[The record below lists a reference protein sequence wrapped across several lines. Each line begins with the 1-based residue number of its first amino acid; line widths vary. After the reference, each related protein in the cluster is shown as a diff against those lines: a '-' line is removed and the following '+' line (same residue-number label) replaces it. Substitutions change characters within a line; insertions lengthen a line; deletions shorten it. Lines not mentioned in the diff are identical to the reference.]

1 MEPTEPLPAPG
12 EAGADVPAGHE
23 AVAAASPPPASAR
36 LFQHYEVCLLS
47 DGVHLHELGRG
58 AMGITYKARD
68 VNLDTP
74 VALKVVNALFSQSAE
89 MRERFRREARSAAQL
104 RHPNVASV
112 FHFGETAAGQ
122 RFYAMEFIEGET
134 LAQRVQRDGPLPA
147 AMVVEIGLQVSA
159 ALMAADKQGLVHR
172 DLKPGNL
179 MLVKADD
186 DTRRPGTTA
195 PVLVKVIDFGLAKA
209 AASAIEVESPL
220 TQGGFLGTPAY
231 ASPEQV
237 AGGPLDSRS
246 DIFSLGATLWFL
258 LTGRAPFAGQTISE
272 ITDRQL
278 HRPLPSGQLE
288 ETSVPAPLAM
298 LVSSM
303 LAADP
308 AKRPAS
314 PMALHDAL
322 EICRAQI
329 TGTVEK
335 PDFET
340 AMLAPSRGRRFVVP
354 VVAGV
359 LALMAAAF
367 AAYYLS
373 HRATRA
379 PAANTTLPP
388 LANLAAPE
396 KSIAVLP
403 FTNMTADAENA
414 FFADGVQDEI
424 LSNLAKVADLK
435 VISRTS
441 VMQYRG
447 AAKQSAR
454 EIGQQLGV
462 AHLLEGTVQRSANRI
477 RVEASLIDARTDQ
490 NQWSERYDRDLAD
503 VFAIQSEIATTIA
516 AQLQAKLTG
525 AEKVALS
532 KPSTNNLAASDLYG
546 RANTLLRSTSFNA
559 RAKDNLLRAIR
570 LLDEA
575 VALDP
580 NYLLAHCQLA
590 NAHGQIY
597 LLGLDHTPAR
607 RALSDAAAARALRIA
622 PDSGDAHFAVAEN
635 LYRCHGD
642 YEGALAELAIARKSL
657 PNDPRVATLQGFIDR
672 RQGADDAGL
681 RHFARALELDPRNLY
696 LVHQIALTYEMLH
709 RYPDYAATLDRA
721 LVFEPG
727 DADTRA
733 ERALVDPKSRGETKA
748 ADAEFEAIIAENPA
762 AARSIADKW
771 IELALCER
779 DADAGRRAVASLGDN
794 TFGQDA
800 IRFTSDVG
808 EGLIARM
815 TGDAVGAQAAFTR
828 AREQQ
833 LKVVEAQ
840 PDYGP
845 ALCVLALIDA
855 GLGRKDDARRES
867 QRAIDLLP
875 RKKDSINGPL
885 VLAYAAVVAGW
896 CGDMDLA
903 MQRLAL
909 ATELPTRL
917 NYGHLKLNPLWDPM
931 RSDPRFE
938 KIISPLAPKSD
949 PKASEGGASR

>member
-1 MEPTEPLPAPG
+1 MEPQPLQPAPG
-12 EAGADVPAGHE
+12 ESRDNPPIGPTSPDPETHALQ
-23 AVAAASPPPASAR
+23 PPPDELR
-36 LFQHYEVCLLS
+36 RFHHYEVYLRS
-47 DGVHLHELGRG
+47 DGVSLHELGRG

-112 FHFGETAAGQ
+112 FHFGATPAGQ

-134 LAQRVQRDGPLPA
+134 LADRVRRDGPLPA
-147 AMVVEIGLQVSA
+147 AMVVEIGLQVAA
-159 ALMAADKQGLVHR
+159 ALTAADKQGLVHR

-179 MLVKADD
+179 MLVAPDD
-186 DTRRPGTTA
+186 DQRRPGTTG

-209 AASAIEVESPL
+209 AASAAEVEAPL

-258 LTGRAPFAGQTISE
+258 LTGRAPFAGQTLSE

-298 LVSSM
+298 LVTSM

-308 AKRPAS
+308 GKRPAS
-314 PMALHDAL
+314 PMALHEAL

-329 TGTVEK
+329 TGPTV
-335 PDFET
+335 PPSSGAAT
-340 AMLAPSRGRRFVVP
+340 VAPARGRKFAVAA
-354 VVAGV
+354 VAGG
-359 LALMAAAF
+359 LALLAASI
-367 AAYYLS
+367 AAYFLS
-373 HRATRA
+373 QRATTA

-447 AAKQSAR
+447 AAKKSAR

-477 RVEASLIDARTDQ
+477 RIEASLIDARTDQ
-490 NQWSERYDRDLAD
+490 NQWAERYDRELAD
-503 VFAIQSEIATTIA
+503 VFAIQSEIATAIA

-525 AEKVALS
+525 EEKAALGKS
-532 KPSTNNLAASDLYG
+532 STTNLAASDLYA
-546 RANTLLRSTSFNA
+546 RANALLRTTSFNA
-559 RAKDNLLRAIR
+559 RAKDDLLRAIR
-570 LLDEA
+570 LLNEA

-580 NYLLAHCQLA
+580 NFLLAHCQLA
-590 NAHGQIY
+590 NAHGQLY
-597 LLGLDHTPAR
+597 LLGLDHSPAR
-607 RALSDAAAARALRIA
+607 RALADAAAARALRIA
-622 PDSGDAHFAVAEN
+622 PDSGDAHFAIAEN
-635 LYRCHGD
+635 LYRCHAD
-642 YEGALAELAIARKSL
+642 YDGALTELAIASKSL

-681 RHFARALELDPRNLY
+681 RHLARALELDPRNVY
-696 LVHQIALTYEMLH
+696 LVHQIALSYEMLH
-709 RYPDYAATLDRA
+709 RYPDYAATLERA
-721 LVFEPG
+721 LLLQPG

-733 ERALVDPKSRGETKA
+733 ERALIDLKSLGETRPLHA
-748 ADAEFEAIIAENPA
+748 TVAEILAEDPA

-779 DADAGRRAVASLGDN
+779 DADAARRALAALGDN

-800 IRFTSDVG
+800 IRFDGDVG
-808 EGLIARM
+808 EALIARM
-815 TGDAVGAQAAFTR
+815 AGDEVGARAAFAR
-828 AREQQ
+828 AREMQAPA
-833 LKVVEAQ
+833 VEGQ
-840 PDYGP
+840 PDYSP

-855 GLGRKDDARRES
+855 GLGKKEDALRES
-867 QRAIDLLP
+867 QRAVDLLP
-875 RKKDSINGPL
+875 RKKDAINGPL
-885 VLAYAAVVAGW
+885 VLAYASVVAAW
-896 CGDMDLA
+896 CGEMDLA

-909 ATELPTRL
+909 ATQLPTRL
-917 NYGHLKLNPLWDPM
+917 TFGQVKLHPIWDPL
-931 RSDPRFE
+931 RNDPRFE
-938 KIISPLAPKSD
+938 KVIAPLAPRVE
-949 PKASEGGASR
+949 P

>member
-12 EAGADVPAGHE
+12 EAGANAAAGRE
-23 AVAAASPPPASAR
+23 AVAAPSPPPESAR

-47 DGVHLHELGRG
+47 DGVRLHELGRG

-68 VNLDTP
+68 INLDTP

-112 FHFGETAAGQ
+112 FHFGETPAGQ

-147 AMVVEIGLQVSA
+147 AMVVEIGLQVAA

-179 MLVKADD
+179 MLVALDD
-186 DTRRPGTTA
+186 DPRRPGTTG

-209 AASAIEVESPL
+209 AASAVEMESPL

-237 AGGPLDSRS
+237 SGGPLDSRS

-258 LTGRAPFAGQTISE
+258 LTGRAPFAGQTLSE
-272 ITDRQL
+272 ITDRQMN
-278 HRPLPSGQLE
+278 RPLPSGQLE

-314 PMALHDAL
+314 PMALHEAL

-329 TGTVEK
+329 TGTVVA
-335 PDFET
+335 PPFGS
-340 AMLAPSRGRRFVVP
+340 AMVAPARGRRFA
-354 VVAGV
+354 VAGV
-359 LALMAAAF
+359 LALVAVSI
-367 AAYYLS
+367 AAYFLS
-373 HRATRA
+373 HRAAPA
-379 PAANTTLPP
+379 PAANATLPP

-414 FFADGVQDEI
+414 FFADGIQDEI

-477 RVEASLIDARTDQ
+477 RIEASLIDARTDQ

-503 VFAIQSEIATTIA
+503 VFAIQSEIATAIA

-525 AEKVALS
+525 AEKVALT
-532 KPSTNNLAASDLYG
+532 KPSTTNLAASDLYA
-546 RANTLLRSTSFNA
+546 RANALLRTTSFNT
-559 RAKDNLLRAIR
+559 RAKDDLLRASR

-575 VALDP
+575 VTLDP
-580 NYLLAHCQLA
+580 NFLLAHCQLA
-590 NAHGQIY
+590 NVHGQLY

-607 RALSDAAAARALRIA
+607 RALADAAAARALRIA
-622 PDSGDAHFAVAEN
+622 PDSGDAHFAIAEN
-635 LYRCHGD
+635 LYRCHAD
-642 YEGALAELAIARKSL
+642 FDGALAELAIARKSL
-657 PNDPRVATLQGFIDR
+657 PNDPRVAILQGFIER

-681 RHFARALELDPRNLY
+681 RHFARALELDPRNVY

-721 LVFEPG
+721 LILQPG
-727 DADTRA
+727 DADTRS
-733 ERALVDPKSRGETKA
+733 ERASIDLKSRGETRPLHA
-748 ADAEFEAIIAENPA
+748 TVAEILAENPA
-762 AARSIADKW
+762 AARSMADKW
-771 IELALCER
+771 IDLALCER
-779 DADAGRRAVASLGDN
+779 DADASRRAVEALGDN

-800 IRFTSDVG
+800 IRFSG
-808 EGLIARM
+808 EMGEALIARM
-815 TGDAVGAQAAFTR
+815 SGDAVGAQAAFAR

-833 LKVVEAQ
+833 AKVVEAQ
-840 PDYGP
+840 PDYSP

-855 GLGRKDDARRES
+855 GLGQKQDALRES
-867 QRAIDLLP
+867 QRAVELLP
-875 RKKDSINGPL
+875 RKKDAINGPL
-885 VLAYAAVVAGW
+885 VLAYAAIVAAW
-896 CGDMDLA
+896 CGETDLA

-909 ATELPTRL
+909 ATQLPTRL
-917 NYGHLKLNPLWDPM
+917 TFGQLKLHPFWDPI

-938 KIISPLAPKSD
+938 KIVSPLAPK
-949 PKASEGGASR
+949 PGAKVAEAAAAR

>member
-1 MEPTEPLPAPG
+1 MQPLPD
-12 EAGADVPAGHE
+12 ESRRFH
-23 AVAAASPPPASAR
+23 
-36 LFQHYEVCLLS
+36 HYEVCLRA
-47 DGVHLHELGRG
+47 DGVSLNELGRG

-74 VALKVVNALFSQSAE
+74 VALKVVNALFSGSFE
-89 MRERFRREARSAAQL
+89 MRERFRREARSAARL

-112 FHFGETAAGQ
+112 FHFGETPDGQ

-134 LAQRVQRDGPLPA
+134 LAERVQRDGPLPA
-147 AMVVEIGLQVSA
+147 ATVVEIGLQVTS

-179 MLVKADD
+179 MLVEPDNR
-186 DTRRPGTTA
+186 TGRPGTTA

-209 AASAIEVESPL
+209 AASAADAESPL

-246 DIFSLGATLWFL
+246 DIFSLGATLWYL
-258 LTGRAPFAGQTISE
+258 LTGRSPFAGQSISE
-272 ITDRQL
+272 ISDRQL
-278 HRPLPSGQLE
+278 HRPLPTGQLE
-288 ETSVPAPLAM
+288 ETSVPAPLAI

-308 AKRPAS
+308 EKRPAS
-314 PMALHDAL
+314 PTILHDAF
-322 EICRAQI
+322 ETCRAQI
-329 TGTVEK
+329 GGPAAV
-335 PDFET
+335 PPFET
-340 AMLAPSRGRRFVVP
+340 GMIVPQRSRLSPAAIGGIIAL
-354 VVAGV
+354 VA
-359 LALMAAAF
+359 ALAF
-367 AAYYLS
+367 AFYYFLRRPS
-373 HRATRA
+373 QAI
-379 PAANTTLPP
+379 AANAALPP
-388 LANLAAPE
+388 LANLAVPE

-414 FFADGVQDEI
+414 FFADGVQEEI

-447 AAKQSAR
+447 AAKLSAR
-454 EIGQQLGV
+454 EIAQQLGV
-462 AHLLEGTVQRSANRI
+462 AYLLEGTVRRSANRI

-503 VFAIQSEIATTIA
+503 VFTIQSEIATAIA
-516 AQLQAKLTG
+516 AQLKAKLTG

-532 KPSTNNLAASDLYG
+532 KPSTTNLAASDLYT
-546 RANTLLRSTSFNA
+546 RASALLRTTSFNA
-559 RAKDNLLRAIR
+559 RAKDDLLRAIR

-590 NAHGQIY
+590 NAHGQLY
-597 LLGLDHTPAR
+597 LLGLDHTSAR
-607 RALSDAAAARALRIA
+607 RALADAAAARALRIA
-622 PDSGDAHFAVAEN
+622 PDSGDAHFTVAEN
-635 LYRCHGD
+635 LYRCHAD
-642 YEGALAELAIARKSL
+642 YDGALAELAIARKSL

-672 RQGADDAGL
+672 RQGANDAGL
-681 RHFARALELDPRNLY
+681 RHFARALELDPRNFY

-709 RYPDYAATLDRA
+709 RYPDYVATLDRA
-721 LVFEPG
+721 LLLQPG

-733 ERALVDPKSRGETKA
+733 ERALIEPKSRGETKLA
-748 ADAEFEAIIAENPA
+748 HAEFAAILAENPA

-771 IELALCER
+771 FELALCER
-779 DADAGRRAVASLGDN
+779 DADAARRALEALGDN

-800 IRFTSDVG
+800 IRFSNDVG
-808 EGLIARM
+808 EALVARM
-815 TGDAVGAQAAFTR
+815 VGDAVGAQAAFTR

-833 LKVVEAQ
+833 LQVVEAQ

-885 VLAYAAVVAGW
+885 VLAYSAVVAGW

-909 ATELPTRL
+909 STELPTRL

-931 RSDPRFE
+931 RNDARFE
-938 KIISPLAPKSD
+938 KVISPLAPKVE
-949 PKASEGGASR
+949 PKAAEAAAAR